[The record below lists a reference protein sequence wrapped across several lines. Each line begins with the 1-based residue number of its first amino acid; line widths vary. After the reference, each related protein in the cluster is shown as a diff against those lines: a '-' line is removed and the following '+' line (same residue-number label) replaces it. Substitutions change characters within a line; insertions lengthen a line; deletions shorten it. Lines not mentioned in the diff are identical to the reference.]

1 MTRDEYL
8 KHIGLNV
15 PSKGSYNGDS
25 EATQEFMELA
35 DAIVNM
41 YIALKYEAQA
51 EAKNKND

>member
-1 MTRDEYL
+1 MTKDEYL

-15 PSKGSYNGDS
+15 PAKGSYNGDG